1 MTNKSIELVE
11 GLIVKPATHGRRTY
25 SRQAKRALV
34 QMCKAPGVSVAGLAL
49 SHGINAN
56 LLRRWISQHDAVE
69 PNLSAE
75 PRAALLPV
83 TTVSAA
89 PPVPA
94 PDCHGIIEVIFA
106 NATVR
111 VLGCVD
117 RQTLSAV
124 LDQLAPRA

>member
-34 QMCKAPGVSVAGLAL
+34 QMCKAPGVSVSGLAL

-56 LLRRWISQHDAVE
+56 LLRRWISQNDAIE
-69 PNLSAE
+69 PKPSAE

-83 TTVSAA
+83 TTAPATPAA
-89 PPVPA
+89 PA
-94 PDCHGIIEVIFA
+94 SDCPGIIEVIFE

-111 VLGCVD
+111 VKGCVD

>member
-1 MTNKSIELVE
+1 MADKSIELVE

-56 LLRRWISQHDAVE
+56 LLRRWISEHDAVE
-69 PNLSAE
+69 PKPSAE

-83 TTVSAA
+83 TTTPAAA
-89 PPVPA
+89 PAPA
-94 PDCHGIIEVIFA
+94 PDCQGMIEVIFE

-111 VLGCVD
+111 VKGCVD